1 MTKRAFGRISR
12 SLLGL
17 FLAGTILG
25 MVMMVLAAW
34 WRPYRRYDGIEKFV
48 VIPRGASSLEIARQL
63 EREGVIRHWAWFLGY
78 VRLVRHSRPL
88 LAGEY
93 RFDRALS
100 IPEVADKL
108 IRGLVYYH
116 EVTIPEGYSSFEIAA
131 LLEQKGLAN
140 AAAFQTAASQKQLIA
155 DLVPDT
161 PSLEGFLFPDT
172 YRFSR
177 SSTVEDIVQTFVNR
191 FREVYHQGIEEE
203 MKQTSLNLK
212 QIVTLASLIEKETG
226 IDEER
231 ELISSVFHNR
241 LAKRIPLQC
250 DPTVIYS
257 ARLRGIFRDQIYRAD
272 LEARSPYNT
281 YLNPG
286 LPPGPIANPGLQS
299 ILAAMKPAVTKYL
312 YFVSN
317 NQGQHV
323 FSATLDEHN
332 RAVTS
337 YRHELNKASRRQRGR
352 TQGTRS

>member
-1 MTKRAFGRISR
+1 MTRRAFGRISR

-17 FLAGTILG
+17 VFAGTVLG
-25 MVMMVLAAW
+25 MVLIVLAFW
-34 WRPYRRYDGIEKFV
+34 WSPYRRYDGLEKFV
-48 VIPRGASSLEIARQL
+48 VIPRGASSLGIARQL

-78 VRLVRHSRPL
+78 VKLVRHSRPL

-93 RFDRALS
+93 RFDRSLS
-100 IPEVADKL
+100 ISQVADKL

-116 EVTIPEGYSSFEIAA
+116 EITVPEGYSSFEIAA
-131 LLEQKGLAN
+131 LLEQKGLASS
-140 AAAFQTAASQKQLIA
+140 AAFQTAASQKQLIA
-155 DLVPDT
+155 DLVPDA
-161 PSLEGFLFPDT
+161 PGLEGFLFPDT

-177 SSTVEDIVQTFVNR
+177 SSTVEDIVQTLVNR

-212 QIVTLASLIEKETG
+212 QVVTLASLIEKETG

-231 ELISSVFHNR
+231 GLIASVFHNR

-257 ARLRGIFRDQIYRAD
+257 ARLRGIFRDQIYQTD
-272 LEARSPYNT
+272 LDARSPYNT

-286 LPPGPIANPGLQS
+286 LPPGPIANPSLRS
-299 ILAAMKPAVTKYL
+299 ILAAVKPTVTNYL

-317 NQGQHV
+317 NQGRHV

-332 RAVTS
+332 RAVAS
-337 YRHELNKASRRQRGR
+337 YRHELNKAAKGEQGR
-352 TQGTRS
+352 AKGNRS